1 MQCSRCGKC
10 CEKTEM
16 LLSNADIQLLK
27 ELGYPFEDFAFYD
40 KKGFARL
47 KNRKGYCVF
56 YDSKT
61 KKCKIYKNRPLG
73 CRIFP
78 IIFSEEEGV
87 IVDDLCPIK
96 NAVSKREFIQKGKI
110 LVKLLQRIDCEAEKK
125 NWLLLCPKG

>member
-1 MQCSRCGKC
+1 
-10 CEKTEM
+10 M
-16 LLSNADIQLLK
+16 LLSNADMQLLK

-47 KNRKGYCVF
+47 KNRKGHCVF

-87 IVDDLCPIK
+87 IIDDLCPMK
-96 NAVSKREFIQKGKI
+96 NTVSKRELNQKGKI
-110 LVKLLQRIDCEAEKK
+110 LVNLLQQIDCEAEKK